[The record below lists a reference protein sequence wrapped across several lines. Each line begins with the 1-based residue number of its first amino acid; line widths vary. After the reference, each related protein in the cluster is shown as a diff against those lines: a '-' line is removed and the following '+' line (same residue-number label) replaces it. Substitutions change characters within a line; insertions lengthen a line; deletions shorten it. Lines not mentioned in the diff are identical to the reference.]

1 MFRYIRKPLHP
12 NCTQIRTLSAGL
24 NLGAMGAGE
33 HLRALWNKNTLPIKK
48 LTAIALP
55 SLPPGE
61 YWDAIVPGLILRVG
75 ARRRTWQYRIR
86 VGGRYDRR
94 PLGHFPGVGLTEAR
108 DAARN
113 LVERLDSGTP
123 PAPPPQHPRSA
134 ATLTLGGLIDRYEKM
149 RERERTRIKTLPAAM
164 TVLRRCLK
172 PWLDL
177 PAAQFTKADLRAA
190 RDIVAD
196 RDAIVQA
203 NRLLGY
209 VGPVLRWAA
218 EEDLI
223 PFNFTPAIRRSS
235 EEQRKRKLSH
245 EEIAAIWRACGE
257 FERSSAARSFGRL
270 VRFLLTTAQRRD
282 EGASLRYRDIVKGVW
297 RQEQNKSDRPHELRL
312 PKLALSLIGEG
323 DEPDDLVFA
332 GRGGGKISGWS
343 KLKSAL
349 DEASGVTGWRLHDLR
364 RTAASGAQEAGA
376 SNHVVELVLNHAVPG
391 VAAVYLRAQLEKEK
405 GEALEAWALELARIV
420 RVAP

>member
-1 MFRYIRKPLHP
+1 VQENIF
-12 NCTQIRTLSAGL
+12 
-24 NLGAMGAGE
+24 E
-33 HLRALWNKNTLPIKK
+33 HCGISMPIKK

-75 ARRRTWQYRIR
+75 ARRRTWQYRVR

-108 DAARN
+108 DAARS
-113 LVERLDSGTP
+113 LVDRLDSGAP

-134 ATLTLGGLIDRYEKM
+134 AALTLGGLIDRYEKM
-149 RERERTRIKTLPAAM
+149 RQRERTRVKTLPAAM

-190 RDIVAD
+190 RDIVAE
-196 RDAIVQA
+196 RDATVQA

-218 EEDLI
+218 GDDLI
-223 PFNFTPAIRRSS
+223 PVNFTPDIRRSS
-235 EEQRKRKLSH
+235 EEKRKRKLSQK
-245 EEIAAIWRACGE
+245 EITAIWRACKE
-257 FERSSAARSFGRL
+257 FEHSSAARSFSRL
-270 VRFLLTTAQRRD
+270 VRFLLVTAQRRD
-282 EGASLRYRDIVKGVW
+282 EGASLRHRDIVKGIW

-323 DEPDDLVFA
+323 DPDELMFA

-343 KLKSAL
+343 KLKLAL
-349 DEASGVTGWRLHDLR
+349 DKASGVTGWRLHDLR
-364 RTAASGAQEAGA
+364 RTAASGMQEAGA
-376 SNHVVELVLNHAVPG
+376 ANSVVQLVLNHAIPG
-391 VAAVYLRAQLEKEK
+391 VGAVYLHAQLEKEK
-405 GEALEAWALELARIV
+405 AEALEAWSQALIRIV
-420 RVAP
+420 EPSQMPA